1 MSLLQQIKNDQLTAR
16 KNREAIKASLLTT
29 LIGEAANIGKN
40 DGNRETTDAEVVAVV
55 KKFVKGLDEIITVA
69 ITYTDKDKAEQSIA
83 EKAILQVY
91 LPKQMTE
98 AELSVAIAD
107 IKTEVGATNPKDMG
121 KVMAAL
127 KAKFEGQYDGKQ
139 ASVLIKAALS

>member
-16 KNREAIKASLLTT
+16 KNREVLKASLLTT

-55 KKFVKGLDEIITVA
+55 KKFVKGLDEMITVA

-91 LPKQMTE
+91 LPQQMSE
-98 AELSVAIAD
+98 AQLTAVIAE
-107 IKTEVGATNPKDMG
+107 IKAEVGATNAKDMG

-139 ASVLIKAALS
+139 ASQLIKAALS

>member
-16 KNREAIKASLLTT
+16 KNREVLKASLLTT

-55 KKFVKGLDEIITVA
+55 KKFVKGLDEMITVA
-69 ITYTDKDKAEQSIA
+69 ITYTNKDKAEQSIA

-91 LPKQMTE
+91 LPQQMSE
-98 AELSVAIAD
+98 AQLTAVIAE
-107 IKTEVGATNPKDMG
+107 IKAEVGATNAKDMG
-121 KVMAAL
+121 KVMAGL
-127 KAKFEGQYDGKQ
+127 KAKFDGQYDGKQ
-139 ASVLIKAALS
+139 ASQLIKAALS